1 MERQAGGVIF
11 LASLVHALRLRVT
24 SQAACVPL
32 ALLSV
37 LLLACLPAGLIPGE
51 GGAPVTPATPTVD
64 TSAVASA
71 GPGAVYYVAA
81 NEPGAS
87 DVNNGLQPT
96 YQGGEDGPWLTI
108 QHAAGTMSAGDTTYV
123 RTGTYYESG
132 ILFANSGAP
141 GAPITL
147 ASYES
152 EEVILDGSTSRYESS
167 GIQITEGRGHYV
179 IRGLAIRNM
188 PRSGIASDG
197 TTEAPYLDIT
207 IQDCSLYDNGLSG
220 IRLAAVDGFVV
231 ENVEA
236 YDNGYY
242 GLDITRSDDGA
253 LSPANGVVRGSSF
266 HHQTCEE
273 GHGLGINQGHDI
285 TVSDSTAY
293 HNTIHGFDVSDMPK
307 GGELS
312 HDVIVQGNFSYDN
325 RVSGFSINSD
335 SHHVVYRN
343 NVAWRNG
350 AAWAGHGSAPGFL
363 CYEGCWHVQWLNNVS
378 LENSDA
384 GFRVE
389 DQFGTYATPG
399 DSLLVFK
406 NNIAYLNGRPEWEE
420 RPALAVSGTVWEI
433 VATHNNWAGEP
444 GRNAPVVGI
453 GLVGDEGEVYTAEQI
468 NSGAFQTG
476 NISVDPQFVDLAAPD
491 VYLRPGSPCIDAG
504 VDVGLPY
511 LGSGPDMGAF
521 EFEPTG

>member
-1 MERQAGGVIF
+1 MMGSGAGTIRSSRGRCAI
-11 LASLVHALRLRVT
+11 SLT
-24 SQAACVPL
+24 L
-32 ALLSV
+32 ALLMGA
-37 LLLACLPAGLIPGE
+37 LLACLPAGLIPDG
-51 GGAPVTPATPTVD
+51 GGAPATPLAPTVD
-64 TSAVASA
+64 ISAVASA
-71 GPGAVYYVAA
+71 PPGTVYYVAT

-87 DVNNGLQPT
+87 DDNNGLYPS

-108 QHAAGTMSAGDTTYV
+108 QYAADTMLAGDTTYV
-123 RTGTYYESG
+123 RAGTYYESG
-132 ILFANSGAP
+132 IVFANSGAP

-147 ASYES
+147 AGCES
-152 EEVILDGSTSRYESS
+152 EEVVLDGSTSRYESS

-179 IRGLAIRNM
+179 IRGLTIRNM
-188 PRSGIASDG
+188 PRSGIATDG
-197 TTEAPYLDIT
+197 GTEAPYLDIT
-207 IQDCSLYDNGLSG
+207 IQDCTLYDNGLSG
-220 IRLAAVDGFVV
+220 IRLAAVDGFLV

-236 YDNGYY
+236 YRNGYY
-242 GLDITRSDDGA
+242 GLDIVSSDDGA

-266 HHQTCEE
+266 HDHTGEE
-273 GHGLGINQGHDI
+273 GHGLAINQGHDI
-285 TVSDSTAY
+285 TVRDSTAY

-312 HDVIVQGNFSYDN
+312 HDVTVEGNFSYDN
-325 RVSGFSINSD
+325 GVSGFSINSD
-335 SHHVVYRN
+335 SHHVVYQN

-350 AAWAGHGSAPGFL
+350 ADWAGHGSASGFL
-363 CYEGCWHVQWLNNVS
+363 CYEGCWHVEWINNVS

-389 DQFGTYATPG
+389 DQLGTYATPG

-406 NNIAYLNGRPEWEE
+406 NNIAYMNGRSEWEE

-453 GLVGDEGEVYTAEQI
+453 RLVGDEGEIYTADEI
-468 NSGAFQTG
+468 NAGAFQTG
-476 NISVDPQFVDLAAPD
+476 NISVDPQFVDLTVPD
-491 VYLRPGSPCIDAG
+491 VHLRPGSPCIDAG

-511 LGSGPDMGAF
+511 LGSAPDMGAF
-521 EFEPTG
+521 EFEPAG

>member
-1 MERQAGGVIF
+1 MMGP
-11 LASLVHALRLRVT
+11 RVRT
-24 SQAACVPL
+24 FRRSRVRCLICLPL
-32 ALLSV
+32 ALLIG
-37 LLLACLPAGLIPGE
+37 LLLACLPAGLIPDG
-51 GGAPVTPATPTVD
+51 GGAPATPVAPTVEG
-64 TSAVASA
+64 SSPASA

-87 DVNNGLQPT
+87 DASNGLHPS
-96 YQGGEDGPWLTI
+96 YQGGQDGPWLII
-108 QHAAGTMSAGDTTYV
+108 QHAADTALAGDTTYL
-123 RTGTYYESG
+123 RTVTYYESG
-132 ILFANSGAP
+132 IVFANSGAP

-147 ASYES
+147 AGYQS

-167 GIQITEGRGHYV
+167 GIQTTEGQGHYV
-179 IRGLAIRNM
+179 IRGLTVRNM
-188 PRSGIASDG
+188 PRSGIATDG
-197 TTEAPYLDIT
+197 ATSTPYLDIT
-207 IQDCSLYDNGLSG
+207 IQDCTLHNNGLSG

-242 GLDITRSDDGA
+242 GLDITSSDDGA

-266 HHQTCEE
+266 HDQTGEE
-273 GHGLGINQGHDI
+273 GHGLAVNQGHDI
-285 TVSDSTAY
+285 IVSDSAAY

-312 HDVIVQGNFSYDN
+312 HDVTVEGNFSYDN
-325 RVSGFSINSD
+325 GVSGFSINSD

-350 AAWAGHGSAPGFL
+350 AGWAGHGTASGFL
-363 CYEGCWHVQWLNNVS
+363 CYEGCWHVEWINNVS

-389 DQFGTYATPG
+389 DQLGTYATPG

-406 NNIAYLNGRPEWEE
+406 NNIAYKNGQPEWEE
-420 RPALAVSGTVWEI
+420 RPALAVSGTVWEV
-433 VATHNNWAGEP
+433 VATHNNWAGEL
-444 GRNAPVVGI
+444 GRNVPVVGVR
-453 GLVGDEGEVYTAEQI
+453 LVGDEGEIYTAEEI

-476 NISVDPQFVDLAAPD
+476 NVSVDPQFVDLTVPD
-491 VYLRPGSPCIDAG
+491 VHLSPGSPCIDAG

-511 LGSGPDMGAF
+511 LGSAPDMGAF
-521 EFEPTG
+521 EFGPAG